1 MARKTCWITSLA
13 GLLLHSSVALCAD
26 FSVFDQFA
34 DAFDTGLFQGAQIS
48 NELTLDSY
56 NDSGSTQGVNV
67 IEDAAYNGNVVQ
79 VAVMDYGL
87 SLVLDSG
94 DSVVQGVNVYR
105 GSAESVMQMAV
116 ITGAVT
122 MNSLNNTGS
131 IQGINVITSN

>member
-1 MARKTCWITSLA
+1 MVKKTCWITSLA

-79 VAVMDYGL
+79 VAVMDYGM
-87 SLVLDSG
+87 SLILDSG

-116 ITGAVT
+116 ISGAVT